1 MYLFDF
7 AIISVNK
14 FITYPYGSK
23 ASNMA
28 VYTLK

>member
-1 MYLFDF
+1 MYIFDTV
-7 AIISVNK
+7 IILVNK
-14 FITYPYGSK
+14 FITLPYGSK